1 MADMMTL
8 ALDPATYDLFF
19 DENGMMACVYDSEV
33 IAQNIRNNLLTWKGE
48 FPLNTDH
55 GTQWERVAGHPLS
68 EAYDEADDVLRA
80 SIFQEPYV
88 QTIDTLTPLL
98 EGRRLGAE
106 FTGTLYDSSTV
117 RVEVMSDE

>member
-1 MADMMTL
+1 MANMMTL

-19 DENGMMACVYDSEV
+19 DEDGMMACVYDSEV

-48 FPLNTDH
+48 FPLNMDH
-55 GTQWERVAGHPLS
+55 GTEWERVAGHPLG
-68 EAYDEADDVLRA
+68 EAYDEADDILRV

-88 QTIDTLTPLL
+88 QTIDALTPLL

-106 FTGTLYDSSTV
+106 FTATLYDSSTV
-117 RVEVMSDE
+117 RLEVVPNE

>member
-1 MADMMTL
+1 MANMMTL

-19 DENGMMACVYDSEV
+19 DEEGMIACVYDGEV

-55 GTQWERVAGHPLS
+55 GTEWERVVGRPLS
-68 EAYDEADDVLRA
+68 EAYDEADDVLRV

-88 QTIDTLTPLL
+88 QTIDSLTPLL
-98 EGRRLGAE
+98 EGRHLGAE

-117 RVEVMSDE
+117 RLEVMSNE